1 MNKKSIHFLKKTL
14 RVLLWTVGSTV
25 ALLLL
30 IIILIQLPSIQNFVK
45 DKAITYLHEKI
56 KTKVSLD
63 RIAIK
68 FPKDVVLEGF
78 YFEDQKK
85 KVLLA
90 GKRLVVDVDLFKLIS
105 SELEINSVSLENVSA
120 NISRNKEGVFNFDYI
135 IKAFES
141 KEPKVED
148 PDSKPFKI
156 SVVKVNLDQIK
167 LNYKDDFT
175 KNDIKVNLTHFDTKF
190 NTFDL
195 DKMDFDIPHIDLNG
209 LKLTLDQDVVE
220 KIAEVSVETADTI
233 SKRKDFKLKLGKISL
248 AKIDIA
254 YDNKDS
260 KLDSGIKLGSLQLA
274 VNEIDLN
281 KQLLDFDTFEIKDLK
296 GNLRLGA
303 KDKQLKAPDLDSTAI
318 KQAGW
323 KVKVKDVDIQNVAF
337 KFDDMQSKPI
347 TKGIDYSHIDLK
359 NFKLDAE
366 KLYYGNDT
374 ISGNI
379 KSLTANEK
387 SGLQIQSLKT
397 DFFYGPKNASLNK
410 LYIRTP
416 QTLLQNKIIVTYA
429 SLDALKKDLGNL
441 TLDADLN
448 QAKVG
453 FKDILLFVPDL
464 QNTNPFKSNPNAILY
479 VDTRVKGKIKDLNIS
494 KFEMSGIGTTKVNL
508 SGRIKGLPDAQKAY
522 YDVNI
527 RQLSSTSK
535 DVNSFVPAGTI
546 PKNIQLPSQFNLQG
560 KFKGS
565 VQNFNTNLALSS
577 SFGNAKVDAL
587 FDQRI
592 QKKEKYDAT
601 VSLLDFDLGKL
612 IRNDSVGKITLK
624 AKVKGIGLD
633 PATAKAELDGLVQKA
648 VFNKYTYKDLALKGN
663 IENGSF
669 DVKSGMNDPNLNFNL
684 TANGNTKEKYPS
696 IKLKLNLDIA
706 DLEKLNLHAGP
717 MKLRGNVDADVAN
730 SNPDFLNGKVFLS
743 NIQILKDAEPI
754 VLDSVRIIAFSDDS
768 RNNIKIKS
776 QFLKAEV
783 DGKYKLTTLAAAVKK
798 SLSKY
803 IDLKNP
809 KVNGESDEQRL
820 AFTLKIDND
829 PILLQLLPKLT
840 GLEPIDIT
848 GNYNN
853 TTDSLSIKGT
863 IPRIVYADNT
873 IADGKINIEA
883 KENALEYQISLAT
896 IESGSLKIPFTSLS
910 GKVENNTLTY
920 ALAVQDAK
928 EKQQYYIA
936 GSLNSEDSKNIFKI
950 DAENF
955 VLNYDKWN
963 VDPENAIEFGDK
975 RLYIN
980 KFYLENA
987 GNELKIQS
995 QGNED
1000 NAPLQV
1006 DFVNFKIETILNMVK
1021 KDKLLM
1027 QGLINGNAVVENV
1040 MTSPIF
1046 KSDLKIDDFAF
1057 RGEAVGDIEIK
1068 VDNKTNDLLAA
1079 NVTLKGGENDVTLD
1093 GNYAVKDGTL
1103 DFNVDLKKLTIK
1115 SIQGF
1120 TMENLADGTGYL
1132 SGNFKI
1138 TGNASTPKVGG
1149 ELVFNDAGF
1158 RVTQLNSYFKTDKEK
1173 ITFSNDVIN
1182 FDKFTLFDENDNE
1195 LSVNGTITSPDFR
1208 TYNFALTVLAND
1220 FRAIHSKAKDND
1232 LFYGD
1237 LFLDTKLNIKG
1248 TLENPVVNG
1257 NIKINK
1263 ETKFTFVLP
1272 QSDPSIAD
1280 REGIVEFVDEDNMY
1294 LRQTAEIQ
1302 DKLNQSQLVGMDV
1315 SVDISIDK
1323 EAELT
1328 LVIDKGNGDYL
1339 NLKGEAEL
1347 TGGIDPSG
1355 KTTLTGKYE
1364 FSEGAYE
1371 MNFNMIRR
1379 KFNIQ
1384 KGSFIIWN
1392 GEPTMATLNITAI
1405 YKVETAPIDLLGNQ
1419 LGTLSPSVKNT
1430 YKQKIPFQTLLKMK
1444 GELLKPEISFD
1455 IVLPDGNY
1463 NVSSDIVTASQ
1474 AKLEQLRQEP
1484 AELNKQ
1490 VFALLLLNRFI
1501 GENPFASES
1510 GGTNAGSLA
1519 RQSVSK
1525 ILSQQL
1531 NDLAGELVSGFQVE
1545 FDLQST
1551 EDYTSG
1557 TMENRTDLNVGVS
1570 KKLLNDRLKVTVG
1583 SSFGVEGQE
1592 RANEESTNIAG
1603 DVALDY
1609 QLTKDGRYMVRAYRK
1624 NQYQVAVEGQV
1635 VETGVAFIITMSYNK
1650 FRELFHRSAEEKEM
1664 IKEEKVRKE
1673 KQKLKEKEQ
1682 KEKEDKKEEEKL
1694 EKEENQQEDQIE
1706 GNEQKA

>member
-1 MNKKSIHFLKKTL
+1 MNKRLTHVLKKSL
-14 RVLLWTVGSTV
+14 RVFLWCVGSII

-30 IIILIQLPSIQNFVK
+30 ITILIQIPSIQNYAK
-45 DKAITYLHEKI
+45 DKAITYLHKKI

-63 RIAIK
+63 RISIK
-68 FPKDVVLEGF
+68 FPKEVVLEGF

-85 KVLLA
+85 DTLLS
-90 GKRLVVDVDLFKLIS
+90 GKRLEVDVDLFKLVS
-105 SELEINSVSLENVSA
+105 SELEINSISLENVKA

-141 KEPKVED
+141 KEPKD
-148 PDSKPFKI
+148 TDSKPFKI
-156 SVVKVNLDQIK
+156 SVVKVNLDNVK
-167 LNYKDDFT
+167 FNFKDDFS
-175 KNDIKVNLTHFDTKF
+175 KNDIRVNLTHFDTKF
-190 NTFDL
+190 KKFDL
-195 DKMDFDIPHIDLNG
+195 DKMNFNIPDINLNG
-209 LKLTLDQDVVE
+209 LKLILNQDVVE
-220 KIAEVSVETADTI
+220 RIAEVSVKTVDTI

-248 AKIDIA
+248 SKIDIS

-260 KLDSGIKLGSLQLA
+260 KLDSGIRLGNLELS

-281 KQLLDFDTFEIKDLK
+281 KQLLDFNTFELKNLK
-296 GNLRLGA
+296 GNLRLGV
-303 KDKQLKAPDLDSTAI
+303 KDKQIKTPNLDSTAI
-318 KQAGW
+318 KQSGW
-323 KVKVKDVDIQNVAF
+323 KVKLNDVDIQNIAF
-337 KFDDMQSKPI
+337 RFDDMQLKP
-347 TKGIDYSHIDLK
+347 TQNGIDYSHLDLSK
-359 NFKLDAE
+359 FNLKAE

-379 KSLTANEK
+379 KSLAANEK
-387 SGLQIQSLKT
+387 RGLSIQSLKT
-397 DFFYGPKNASLNK
+397 DFFYGPKYASLEN
-410 LYIRTP
+410 LYVRTP
-416 QTLLQNKIIVTYA
+416 QTLLQNKIRLKYS
-429 SLDALKKDLGNL
+429 SLAALKKDIANLGIDANL
-441 TLDADLN
+441 KDS
-448 QAKVG
+448 KVG
-453 FKDILLFVPDL
+453 FKDILLFAPDL
-464 QNTNPFKSNPNAILY
+464 QKTNPFKDNPNAILY
-479 VDTRVKGKIKDLNIS
+479 LNTRLNGKIKDLNIPQ
-494 KFEMSGIGTTKVNL
+494 FEMSGIGTTRVSL
-508 SGRIKGLPDAQKAY
+508 SGKITGLPNAKKAY
-522 YDVNI
+522 YDLDI
-527 RQLSSTSK
+527 KKLSSTSK
-535 DVNSFVPAGTI
+535 DVYSFAPAGTI
-546 PKNIQLPSQFNLQG
+546 PKNIQLPSQFNLIG

-565 VQNFNTNLALSS
+565 VQNFKTNLALNS
-577 SFGNAKVDAL
+577 SFGNAKVNAL

-592 QKKEKYDAT
+592 KKKEKYDAT
-601 VSLLDFDLGKL
+601 VYLLDFDLGRL
-612 IRNDSVGKITLK
+612 IKNDSIGKITLK
-624 AKVKGIGLD
+624 AKVKGKGLD
-633 PATAKAELDGLVQKA
+633 PKTAQAELDGIVQKA
-648 VFNKYTYKDLALKGN
+648 VFNRYTYRDLALKGN

-669 DVKSGMNDPNLNFNL
+669 AVKSGMKDPNLNFKL
-684 TANGNTKEKYPS
+684 TASGNTQEKYPS

-717 MKLRGNVDADVAN
+717 MKLRGNVDADIAN

-743 NIQILKDAEPI
+743 NIQILQEAEPI
-754 VLDSVRIIAFSDDS
+754 VLDSVRVIAFSDNT
-768 RNNIKIKS
+768 RNNIKISS

-783 DGKYKLTTLAAAVKK
+783 DGKYKLTTLVAAVKK

-809 KVNGESDEQRL
+809 KANGESDEQRL
-820 AFTLKIDND
+820 TFTLTVDND
-829 PILLQLLPKLT
+829 PILFKLIPKLT
-840 GLEPIDIT
+840 GLEPIKIT
-848 GNYNN
+848 GKYNN
-853 TTDSLSIKGT
+853 VTDSLEIKGT
-863 IPRIVYADNT
+863 IPRIVYANNT

-883 KENALEYQISLAT
+883 KENALEYQISVAT
-896 IESGSLKIPFTSLS
+896 IESGSIKVPFTSLS
-910 GKVENNTLTY
+910 GKVENNILTY
-920 ALAVQDAK
+920 ALEVKDAK
-928 EKQQYYIA
+928 QKQQYFIA
-936 GSLNSEDSKNIFKI
+936 GEFKTEDSKNIFKI

-963 VDPENAIEFGDK
+963 INPENAVELGDK

-980 KFYLENA
+980 KFYLDNA

-995 QGNED
+995 QGTQN

-1006 DFVNFKIETILNMVK
+1006 DFVNFKIETIMNMVK

-1040 MTSPIF
+1040 MTNPTF
-1046 KSDLKIDDFAF
+1046 TSDLKIEDFAF
-1057 RGEAVGDIEIK
+1057 RGEPLGDIAVK
-1068 VDNKTNDLLAA
+1068 VDNKTNNLLTAD
-1079 NVTLKGGENDVTLD
+1079 VTISGEGNDVNVNGNYRISD
-1093 GNYAVKDGTL
+1093 GNL
-1103 DFNVDLKKLTIK
+1103 DFNVAINKLNVK

-1120 TMENLADGTGYL
+1120 TMGNVTDGTGFL

-1138 TGNASTPKVGG
+1138 AGNATAPKVSGG
-1149 ELVFNDAGF
+1149 LNFNDTGF
-1158 RVTQLNSYFKTDKEK
+1158 RITRLNSYFKTGNEK
-1173 ITFSNDVIN
+1173 ITFSNDIIT
-1182 FDKFTLFDENDNE
+1182 FDTFTLFDENDNK
-1195 LSVNGTITSPDFR
+1195 LAVTGTIQSPDFR
-1208 TYNFALTVLAND
+1208 NYNFGLTVTADN
-1220 FRAIHSKAKDND
+1220 FRTINSKAADND

-1248 TLENPVVNG
+1248 TLESPVIG
-1257 NIKINK
+1257 GSIKINE
-1263 ETKFTFVLP
+1263 ETKFTVVLP

-1280 REGIVEFVDEDNMY
+1280 REGIVEFVNEDNLY
-1294 LRQTAEIQ
+1294 LKQTVEMEK
-1302 DKLNQSQLVGMDV
+1302 KLNQSELKGMDV

-1339 NLKGEAEL
+1339 NLKGEAQL

-1364 FSEGAYE
+1364 FTEGAYE
-1371 MNFNMIRR
+1371 MNFNAIRR

-1384 KGSFIIWN
+1384 KGSYIIWN

-1419 LGTLSPSVKNT
+1419 LGAVSPTVKNT

-1444 GELLKPEISFD
+1444 GELLKPEITFD
-1455 IVLPDGNY
+1455 IILPDGNY
-1463 NVSSDIVTASQ
+1463 DVSSDIVTATQ

-1510 GGTNAGSLA
+1510 GGTNAESLA

-1531 NDLAGELVSGFQVE
+1531 NDLAGELVSGVQLE
-1545 FDLQST
+1545 FDLEST
-1551 EDYTSG
+1551 ENYTTG
-1557 TMENRTDLNVGVS
+1557 TMQNRTDLNVGVS

-1583 SSFGVEGQE
+1583 SSFAVEGQE
-1592 RANEESTNIAG
+1592 RANEQSTNIAG

-1624 NQYQVAVEGQV
+1624 NEYQVAVEGQV

-1664 IKEEKVRKE
+1664 IREEKLRKE
-1673 KQKLKEKEQ
+1673 KKKLKEKE
-1682 KEKEDKKEEEKL
+1682 EEDK
-1694 EKEENQQEDQIE
+1694 ENDQIE
-1706 GNEQKA
+1706 GNEQKT

>member
-14 RVLLWTVGSTV
+14 RVLLWCVVSIV

-30 IIILIQLPSIQNFVK
+30 LTILIQIPSIQNFAK
-45 DKAITYLHEKI
+45 DKAITYLHKKI

-85 KVLLA
+85 DTLLS
-90 GKRLVVDVDLFKLIS
+90 GKRLEVDVDLFKLIS
-105 SELEINSVSLENVSA
+105 SELEINSISLENVKA
-120 NISRNKEGVFNFDYI
+120 NISRNKDGVFNFDYI
-135 IKAFES
+135 IKAFVS
-141 KEPKVED
+141 KEPKD

-156 SVVKVNLDQIK
+156 SIVKVNFDNVK
-167 LNYKDDFT
+167 FNFKDDFS
-175 KNDIKVNLTHFDTKF
+175 KNDIRVNVTHFDTHFKK
-190 NTFDL
+190 FDL
-195 DKMDFDIPHIDLNG
+195 DKMDFNIPDINLNG
-209 LKLTLDQDVVE
+209 LKLVLNQDVVE
-220 KIAEVSVETADTI
+220 KIAEVSVKTVDTI

-248 AKIDIA
+248 SKIDVS

-260 KLDSGIKLGSLQLA
+260 KLDSGIKLGSLNLS

-281 KQLLDFDTFEIKDLK
+281 KQLLDFDTFELKNLK

-303 KDKQLKAPDLDSTAI
+303 KEKQMKTPSLDSTSI
-318 KQAGW
+318 KQSGW
-323 KVKVKDVDIQNVAF
+323 KVRLNDVDIQNIAF
-337 KFDDMQSKPI
+337 RFDDMQSKPSQN
-347 TKGIDYSHIDLK
+347 GIDYSHLDLSK
-359 NFKLDAE
+359 FNLKAE

-379 KSLTANEK
+379 KSLAANEK
-387 SGLQIQSLKT
+387 RGLNIQSLKT
-397 DFFYGPKNASLNK
+397 DFFYGPKNASLEN
-410 LYIRTP
+410 LYVRTP
-416 QTLLQNKIIVTYA
+416 QTLLQNKIRLKYS
-429 SLDALKKDLGNL
+429 SLSALKKDIANL
-441 TLDADLN
+441 AIDANLKDS
-448 QAKVG
+448 KVG
-453 FKDILLFVPDL
+453 FKDILLFAPDL
-464 QNTNPFKSNPNAILY
+464 QKTNPFKDNPNAILY
-479 VDTRVKGKIKDLNIS
+479 LNTRLNGKIKDLNIPQ
-494 KFEMSGIGTTKVNL
+494 FEMSGIGTTRVSL
-508 SGRIKGLPDAQKAY
+508 SGKITGLPDAQKAY
-522 YDVNI
+522 YDLDI
-527 RQLSSTSK
+527 KKLSSTSK
-535 DVNSFVPAGTI
+535 DVYSFVPTGTI
-546 PKNIQLPSQFNLQG
+546 PKNIQLPSQFNLLG

-565 VQNFNTNLALSS
+565 VQNFKTNLILNS
-577 SFGNAKVDAL
+577 SFGNAKVNAL

-592 QKKEKYDAT
+592 KKREKYDAT
-601 VSLLDFDLGKL
+601 VYLLDFDLGRL
-612 IRNDSVGKITLK
+612 IKNDSIGKITLK
-624 AKVKGIGLD
+624 AKVKGKGLD
-633 PATAKAELDGLVQKA
+633 PKTAQAELDGIVQKA
-648 VFNKYTYKDLALKGN
+648 VFNRYTYRNLALKGN

-669 DVKSGMNDPNLNFNL
+669 AVKSGMKDPNLNFNL
-684 TANGNTKEKYPS
+684 TASGDTKDKYPS

-717 MKLRGNVDADVAN
+717 MKLRGNVDADIAN

-743 NIQILKDAEPI
+743 NVQILQEAEPI
-754 VLDSVRIIAFSDDS
+754 VLDSVRVIAFSDNT
-768 RNNIKIKS
+768 RNNIKISS

-783 DGKYKLTTLAAAVKK
+783 DGKYKLTTLVSAIKK

-809 KVNGESDEQRL
+809 KANGESDEQRL
-820 AFTLKIDND
+820 AFTLTVDND
-829 PILLQLLPKLT
+829 PILFKLIPKLT
-840 GLEPIDIT
+840 GLEPIKIT
-848 GNYNN
+848 GKYNN
-853 TTDSLSIKGT
+853 VTDSLEIKGT
-863 IPRIVYADNT
+863 IPRIVYANNT

-883 KENALEYQISLAT
+883 KENALEYQISVAT
-896 IESGSLKIPFTSLS
+896 IESSSLKIPFTSLS
-910 GKVENNTLTY
+910 GKVENNLLTY
-920 ALAVQDAK
+920 ALEVKDSK
-928 EKQQYYIA
+928 DKQQYFIA
-936 GSLNSEDSKNIFKI
+936 GEFKAEDSKNILKI

-963 VDPENAIEFGDK
+963 INPENSVELGDK

-980 KFYLENA
+980 KFYLDNA

-995 QGNED
+995 QGTQN

-1006 DFVNFKIETILNMVK
+1006 DFVNFKIETIMNMVK

-1040 MTSPIF
+1040 MTNPIF
-1046 KSDLKIDDFAF
+1046 TSDLKIDDFAF
-1057 RGEAVGDIEIK
+1057 RGEPVGDIAIK
-1068 VDNKTNDLLAA
+1068 VDNKTNNSLAA
-1079 NVTLKGGENDVTLD
+1079 NVTLSGEGNDVNANGNYRISD
-1093 GNYAVKDGTL
+1093 GNL
-1103 DFNVDLKKLTIK
+1103 DFNVDINKLNIK

-1120 TMENLADGTGYL
+1120 TMGNVTEGTGFL

-1138 TGNASTPKVGG
+1138 AGNAATPKVSG
-1149 ELVFNDAGF
+1149 ELNFNDTGF
-1158 RVTQLNSYFKTDKEK
+1158 RITQLNSYFKTNNEK
-1173 ITFSNDVIN
+1173 ITFSNDIIT

-1195 LSVNGTITSPDFR
+1195 LAVNGTIQSPDFKN
-1208 TYNFALTVLAND
+1208 YNFNLTVIADD
-1220 FRAIHSKAKDND
+1220 FRAIHSKAADND

-1248 TLENPVVNG
+1248 TLESPVIGG
-1257 NIKINK
+1257 NIKINE
-1263 ETKFTFVLP
+1263 ETKFTVVLP

-1280 REGIVEFVDEDNMY
+1280 REGIVEFVNEDNLY
-1294 LRQTAEIQ
+1294 LKQTVEMEK
-1302 DKLNQSQLVGMDV
+1302 KLNQSELKGMDV

-1339 NLKGEAEL
+1339 NLKGEARL

-1364 FSEGAYE
+1364 FTEGAYE
-1371 MNFNMIRR
+1371 MNFNAIRR
-1379 KFNIQ
+1379 KFDIQ
-1384 KGSFIIWN
+1384 KGSYIIWN

-1419 LGTLSPSVKNT
+1419 LGAVSPTVKNT

-1444 GELLKPEISFD
+1444 GELLKPEITFD
-1455 IVLPDGNY
+1455 IILPDGNY

-1510 GGTNAGSLA
+1510 GGTNAESLA

-1531 NDLAGELVSGFQVE
+1531 NDLAGELVSGVQLE
-1545 FDLQST
+1545 FDLEST
-1551 EDYTSG
+1551 EDYTTG

-1583 SSFGVEGQE
+1583 SSFAVEGQE

-1624 NQYQVAVEGQV
+1624 NEYQVAVEGQV

-1664 IKEEKVRKE
+1664 IKEEKLRRE
-1673 KQKLKEKEQ
+1673 KKKLKEKE
-1682 KEKEDKKEEEKL
+1682 EKKKEED
-1694 EKEENQQEDQIE
+1694 KENDQIE
-1706 GNEQKA
+1706 GNEQKT